1 MKRGGGKVWRGRREE
16 IKRRG
21 KGSGERGEV
30 ESSLWE
36 SLPSATT
43 VVSSDSTSYA
53 TISLEG
59 GGVFNCV
66 CVCVCVCVTVCDSV
80 CVCVC
85 VCVCDSVCVCAHLS
99 GCLSL

>member
-1 MKRGGGKVWRGRREE
+1 MKRG
-16 IKRRG
+16 
-21 KGSGERGEV
+21 EV
-30 ESSLWE
+30 KSSLWE

-66 CVCVCVCVTVCDSV
+66 CVCVCVCAPEWLFVPLTSHHNQLVAALCVRV

-85 VCVCDSVCVCAHLS
+85 VRA
-99 GCLSL
+99 